1 MTGLEVGAILLGVI
15 VGIALLVWGIYKLFW
30 REFI

>member
-15 VGIALLVWGIYKLFW
+15 VGIALLVWGVYKLFW